1 MATSL
6 VGRRGGSYYDRT
18 TVIHCAAR
26 RATSAATQRSLS
38 PCALR
43 RGPGRGRGRSV
54 LVVTSTAAVLPP
66 FLGWRTML
74 TRRPRARTSNIATAI
89 AVLGGQD
96 LERLLPRPPRA
107 DQVRG
112 ARCGTSASPCIPD
125 QWSRLRSL
133 ARHYNGLDRKINTT
147 ERPTEPATVSGPAT
161 ATAAPPSTSRC
172 RRAFVTLPVLPSVI
186 VLIAPRFPPVA
197 SLRSPFALLC
207 EVDHGHNPHGRLR
220 TLRLAGHSPLDKVD

>member
-1 MATSL
+1 MIVQRLSIAL
-6 VGRRGGSYYDRT
+6 
-18 TVIHCAAR
+18 
-26 RATSAATQRSLS
+26 RAGLQAQLLSAAYRPAPWAWPWAWAQRSRRYQHRRCSAAVSWMANHAHSS
-38 PCALR
+38 PAGSRQRHRDCDCGLGWP
-43 RGPGRGRGRSV
+43 GPG
-54 LVVTSTAAVLPP
+54 APP
-66 FLGWRTML
+66 ASPPAC
-74 TRRPRARTSNIATAI
+74 RP
-89 AVLGGQD
+89 
-96 LERLLPRPPRA
+96 
-107 DQVRG
+107 G
-112 ARCGTSASPCIPD
+112 ARCGTSASPRIPD